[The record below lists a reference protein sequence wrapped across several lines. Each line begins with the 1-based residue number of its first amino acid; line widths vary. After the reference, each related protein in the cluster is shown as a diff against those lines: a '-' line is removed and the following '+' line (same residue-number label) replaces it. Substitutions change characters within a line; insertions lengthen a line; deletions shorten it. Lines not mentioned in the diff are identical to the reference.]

1 MGGGR
6 SFRLVRVF
14 GIPIGVDVSWFIFLF
29 LLIWLRSD
37 GYKTQF
43 PGHDSRA
50 FALAV
55 LFAFLFF
62 ASILLHELGH
72 AVAATRN
79 GVEIEGIELWMFGG
93 LARMRRDSPTWKVDL
108 WIAVA
113 GPLVTLLIA
122 VVVYAVGV
130 ALAGAH
136 DFTQAIDPFQ
146 VSGVTPW
153 QTVLADVCL
162 INLILLAFNLLPGLP
177 LDGGRIVRS
186 IVWGV
191 TGDRSRATRITAT
204 IGRGLSYLLGALGV
218 YALFNGDVLGGIW
231 SLFLAMMIGQAARG
245 AALQTEV
252 TSRIEHL
259 CVEDVMDSEPVAV
272 PAEAPVERALD
283 DYFLR
288 YRWDW
293 FPVVD
298 ASGHFAG
305 LVERERLEHAPSGS
319 RVGDVVAPDT
329 LADFR
334 VEVTEPLEALLGSEP
349 LQRLGAVMA
358 VDRDGVLRGVV
369 TIEQVA
375 RALRPVAQHT
385 A

>member
-6 SFRLVRVF
+6 SIQLVRVF
-14 GIPIGVDVSWFIFLF
+14 GIPIGVDASWFIFLF

-79 GVEIEGIELWMFGG
+79 GVQIDGIELWMFGG
-93 LARMRRDSPTWKVDL
+93 LARMRRESPTWWVDL
-108 WIAVA
+108 KIAAA
-113 GPLVTLLIA
+113 GPLVTLLLA
-122 VVVYAVGV
+122 LLFLGVG
-130 ALAGAH
+130 ATLAGWH
-136 DFTQAIDPFQ
+136 DFTQAIDPSQ
-146 VSGVTPW
+146 ISRVTPA

-162 INLILLAFNLLPGLP
+162 INILLLAFNLLPGLP
-177 LDGGRIVRS
+177 LDGGRIVRAL
-186 IVWGV
+186 VWWR
-191 TGDRSRATRITAT
+191 TGDRNRATRATAT
-204 IGRGLSYLLGALGV
+204 AGRGLAYLLGAFGLWE
-218 YALFNGDVLGGIW
+218 LLRGDVIGGIW
-231 SLFLAMMIGQAARG
+231 SLFLAMLIGQAAR
-245 AALQTEV
+245 AAAVQTAV

-259 CVEDVMDSEPVAV
+259 HVSDVMDAEPVAV
-272 PAEAPVERALD
+272 PADDPAERALE

-288 YRWDW
+288 YGWDW

-298 ASGHFAG
+298 SSGHFAG
-305 LVERERLEHAPSGS
+305 LVERERLEQAPAGA
-319 RVGDVVAPDT
+319 RVGDAVAPDT

-334 VEVTEPLEALLGSEP
+334 VELNEPLEALLGSEP
-349 LQRLGAVMA
+349 LQRLGAIMA
-358 VDRDGVLRGVV
+358 VDREGVLRGVV

-375 RALRPVAQHT
+375 RALKPVAHT

>member
-6 SFRLVRVF
+6 SIQLVRVF
-14 GIPIGVDVSWFIFLF
+14 GIPIGVDASWFIFLF

-79 GVEIEGIELWMFGG
+79 GVEIAGIELWMFGG
-93 LARMRRDSPTWKVDL
+93 LARMRRDSPNWWVDL
-108 WIAVA
+108 KIAAA
-113 GPLVTLLIA
+113 GPFVTLLLA
-122 VVVYAVGV
+122 ALFYGVGV

-136 DFTQAIDPFQ
+136 DFTEAIDPSQ
-146 VSGVTPW
+146 LSQVTPA

-162 INLILLAFNLLPGLP
+162 INLLLLAFNLLPGLP
-177 LDGGRIVRS
+177 LDGGRIVRAL
-186 IVWGV
+186 VWWR
-191 TGDRSRATRITAT
+191 TGDRNRATRVTAAT
-204 IGRGLSYLLGALGV
+204 GRGLAYLLGAFGL
-218 YALFNGDVLGGIW
+218 YELFRGNVLGGIW
-231 SLFLAMMIGQAARG
+231 SLFLALLIGQAAR
-245 AALQTEV
+245 AAAVQTAV

-259 CVEDVMDSEPVAV
+259 RVVDVMDSEPVAV
-272 PAEAPVERALD
+272 PADAPAERALE

-305 LVERERLEHAPSGS
+305 LVERERLEHAAPGA

-334 VEVTEPLEALLGSEP
+334 VAQDEPLESLLGSEA
-349 LQRLGAVMA
+349 LQRLGAIMA
-358 VDRDGVLRGVV
+358 VDSEGVLRGVV
-369 TIEQVA
+369 TIEQVS
-375 RALRPVAQHT
+375 RALQPVAKL